1 MVCILLGATLD
12 SQGHRDVH
20 CNTRTFEHTV
30 LLINT
35 LPILT
40 FRAVA
45 HASLSRLQEIH
56 KEFAAVPDGDG
67 YPKQAA
73 VLGAP
78 KGDLPGRTGCEPL
91 ALPGNRQ
98 GFRLQRQPHRSL
110 RPAFIHLGMHTKE
123 TNRSK
128 RGRTP
133 WRIVKT
139 RDFQCGDLRG
149 SVKRLRRW
157 GWKYLLNWESWH
169 CKDKILKKHKNWI
182 PKYFPVFFCM
192 KKMKA
197 CKQARSLPWE
207 AHLDP
212 HQLPAPTCASTV
224 AEESKGWH
232 ETWGPP
238 WSRTSL
244 CSEHPTPAPSSK
256 AATASV
262 SLS

>member
-1 MVCILLGATLD
+1 MLD

-73 VLGAP
+73 VLGAR

-110 RPAFIHLGMHTKE
+110 RPTFIHLGMHTKE
-123 TNRSK
+123 TNHSR

-133 WRIVKT
+133 WKIVKT

-149 SVKRLRRW
+149 SGKRLHRW
-157 GWKYLLNWESWH
+157 G
-169 CKDKILKKHKNWI
+169 
-182 PKYFPVFFCM
+182 
-192 KKMKA
+192 
-197 CKQARSLPWE
+197 
-207 AHLDP
+207 
-212 HQLPAPTCASTV
+212 
-224 AEESKGWH
+224 
-232 ETWGPP
+232 
-238 WSRTSL
+238 
-244 CSEHPTPAPSSK
+244 
-256 AATASV
+256 
-262 SLS
+262 